1 MREARSKEWYITGKS
16 VRGTIHRGNDLPN
29 QDCIAW
35 VQEETDIGEDTV
47 LSLADG
53 HGSEKYFLSHI
64 GARIAV
70 QVANDI
76 LYQFAQASAGLSL
89 TDIKVGTE
97 RLPFQ
102 IVRQW
107 RQLVEDDWNSPE
119 RLKEAEGWLDNPE
132 IVRAAE
138 TSPLIAYGTTL
149 LSVLV
154 TERFIL
160 YLQIGDGD
168 ILAIDAHG
176 EITEPVPP
184 DGRNIANE
192 TTSLSNPTAMR
203 DFRVEFRRRDS
214 SVPALIML
222 ATDGYANSF
231 LTRTGFHKVGSDI
244 WQMIRAD
251 GEAGWQAVEKQLE
264 GWLQRTTELGSGDD
278 ISVGLL
284 CRMSALQEEGPERLP
299 AATQGVGSPQVPFQ
313 EDALSQQGIPGTAL
327 GEEKLDESTEK
338 RSAGTGKS

>member
-1 MREARSKEWYITGKS
+1 MRGS
-16 VRGTIHRGNDLPN
+16 IHRGNDLPN

-35 VQEETDIGEDTV
+35 VQKETDSGEVEV

-64 GARIAV
+64 GARIVV
-70 QVANDI
+70 QVANDL
-76 LYQFAQASAGLSL
+76 LYQFAQVSAGLSL
-89 TDIKVGTE
+89 TDIKVGIE

-119 RLKEAEGWLDNPE
+119 RRKEAEGWLDNPE

-168 ILAIDAHG
+168 ILAIDAHS

-284 CRMSALQEEGPERLP
+284 CRKSALQEEGPERLP
-299 AATQGVGSPQVPFQ
+299 AATQGVESPQVPFQ
-313 EDALSQQGIPGTAL
+313 EDAISQQGIPGTAL
-327 GEEKLDESTEK
+327 GEEELDESTEK